1 MKDLHTRW
9 YQKLSLKVFLWVVA
23 GVILPIGLLLL
34 YAGRSYERYIRQ
46 ELSNRTLAQLDRS
59 EEEIYNI
66 FRRMVN
72 ISSVICNNT
81 EFQQALQQESYSRY
95 QRTLCFDDLV
105 KTIEVNNLYDL
116 DGIKITCFDSRG
128 DVYANWSTNYHNYD
142 FLFAQDWVQ
151 QSQSA
156 GGYVQWNMFAP
167 AYVLE
172 ENGRT
177 NYVSLARS
185 LLASSGGR
193 RLATVIVSL
202 EQASLSQALGQF
214 LYEPSDAVYICT
226 ETGQSVLSLDNDR
239 VLDQPALDRLAE
251 RLRGRADGSQ
261 VIRAGSQSY
270 LLAYYTLSPQYT
282 FNGQVLKVLYLIR
295 YDHIT
300 HEMDRLTGQLLSL
313 LLGCV
318 LAVVGIAFI
327 MARVMTRPIETLSA
341 RMLAY
346 RPEEQISGLDFRRR
360 DEIGQLNRAFREM
373 AGTISALF
381 ARQRHEAEERER
393 YRFESLRAQVNPH
406 FLFNTLNTIRWMAII
421 RRADNIVE
429 CIDALATMM
438 KYSMNRGGEL
448 VTLEEEIQ
456 NIRSY
461 IYIFNCRYGD
471 RLRFQVDLDETL
483 RKLYVVKFIL
493 QPIVENSVLH
503 GFKGSDRQ
511 GVILLY
517 GDREGEVLKLYIED
531 NGTGLTP
538 QAAEQLHHPKGKVTG
553 IGVGNVRDRIRS
565 SYGKAYGVQVY
576 NGAAGGT
583 VAEFTLPVLQE
594 GDSDEKDSDRG

>member
-1 MKDLHTRW
+1 MNGHNTPWLH
-9 YQKLSLKVFLWVVA
+9 KLSLKVFIGVAA
-23 GVILPIGLLLL
+23 GVILPIALLLL
-34 YAGRSYERYIRQ
+34 CAGRSYEQYIRR
-46 ELSNRTLAQLDRS
+46 ELSSRTITQLDRS

-72 ISSVICNNT
+72 ISSVLCNNG
-81 EFQQALQQESYSRY
+81 EFQRALQDESLSRY

-116 DGIKITCFDSRG
+116 EGIKITCFDSRG
-128 DVYANWSTNYHNYD
+128 DVYANWSTNYNDYD

-151 QSQSA
+151 QSLQA
-156 GGYVQWNMFAP
+156 GGYVQWNMFSP

-185 LLASSGGR
+185 LLSSSGGQ

-202 EQASLSQALGQF
+202 EQATLSRALGQF

-226 ETGQSVLSLDNDR
+226 GKGQSVLSLDSGR
-239 VLDQPALDRLAE
+239 VLDQQSLYDLAGE
-251 RLRGRADGSQ
+251 LQGREDGSE
-261 VIRAGSQSY
+261 VIRAGGQSY
-270 LLAYYTLSPQYT
+270 LLSYYTLSQPYT
-282 FNGQVLKVLYLIR
+282 FNGEELKVLYLIR
-295 YDHIT
+295 YEHIM
-300 HEMDRLTGQLLSL
+300 HEMDRLTGRLLWALS
-313 LLGCV
+313 GCV
-318 LAVVGIAFI
+318 LVVVAIAFVI
-327 MARVMTRPIETLSA
+327 AKAMTRPIETLSA

-346 RPEEQISGLDFRRR
+346 RPEEEITGLDFRRR

-373 AGTISALF
+373 ARTISGLF
-381 ARQRHEAEERER
+381 ARQRQEAEERER

-421 RRADNIVE
+421 RHADNIVN

-448 VTLEEEIQ
+448 VTLREEIQ
-456 NIRSY
+456 NIHSY

-471 RLRFQVDLDETL
+471 RLRFEVDVEDSLQE
-483 RKLYVVKFIL
+483 LYVVKFIL

-503 GFKGSDRQ
+503 GFKGIDRQ

-517 GDREGEVLKLYIED
+517 GDLEKGVLKLYVED

-538 QAAEQLHHPKGKVTG
+538 QAAEELHRPKGKVTG
-553 IGVGNVRDRIRS
+553 IGVGNVHDRIRS
-565 SYGKAYGVQVY
+565 SYGEAYGVQVY
-576 NGAAGGT
+576 NGASGGT
-583 VAEFTLPVLQE
+583 VAEYTLPILRE
-594 GDSDEKDSDRG
+594 GDQDEKDSGC